1 MPPAENEGHRGRATA
16 SARFYPEGG
25 RAMRILEPDETDVL
39 ELGERVA
46 EALRGGAE

>member
-1 MPPAENEGHRGRATA
+1 MA

-25 RAMRILEPDETDVL
+25 RAMGTQEPDETDVL

-46 EALRGGAE
+46 EALRGEAE

>member
-1 MPPAENEGHRGRATA
+1 VTPEEVEAEAG
-16 SARFYPEGG
+16 
-25 RAMRILEPDETDVL
+25 LDETDVL